1 MRTLLGREFDAYR
14 EELEKEAYHGIRFNT
29 GKLSLESRKELFP
42 EKDYGLERIPWTRN
56 GYYFEQTEEFTASK
70 HPLYHAGLYY
80 LQDPSAMAPAQ
91 LLPVT
96 PGDRV
101 LDLCAAP
108 GGKSTE
114 LGARLC
120 GEGILV
126 ANDISMK
133 RAKALLK
140 NVELFGLTNAI
151 VLNETPDRLVEHFG
165 AYFNKILVDA
175 PCSGEGMFRKDAAM
189 MKNWEEK
196 GVEFYCGLQRE
207 ILDAAV
213 KLLAPGGMLLY
224 STCTFSPEEDEA
236 NVQRL
241 LLNHPELS
249 LAEIS
254 LPEEAKA
261 LFDHGHPEWV
271 ENGREELRKCARLW
285 PHRLKGEGHFL
296 ALFQKA
302 GGEKVQ
308 SGELA
313 AEKSQFRQC
322 SDFNEGE
329 NHETG
334 KDRKK
339 EKRGKKG
346 NTSREQK
353 QKGRRRLAEPVEEFL
368 TMLLPSF
375 PMERYELVSGNEN
388 IYLIPKNFPSLRGLH
403 VVRSGILLGTV
414 KTFQQTSFEP
424 SQMLALCLK
433 KEDFSQTYD
442 FGENLCGAM
451 KYLRGESFETEEKLN
466 GYVLICVKGFPLGWG
481 KASKGRI
488 KNKYSKSWRM

>member
-1 MRTLLGREFDAYR
+1 MQKLLGQEYEAYR
-14 EELEKEAYHGIRFNT
+14 KELEKEAYHGIRFNT
-29 GKLSLESRKELFP
+29 GKLSLERRRELFP
-42 EKDYGLERIPWTRN
+42 EETYGLEPIPWTRN
-56 GYYFEQTEEFTASK
+56 GCYFEQTEDFTASR

-91 LLPVT
+91 LLPIT

-140 NVELFGLTNAI
+140 NVELFGLKNAV
-151 VLNETPDRLVEHFG
+151 VLNETPQRLVEHFG

-189 MKNWEEK
+189 VKNWEEK

-236 NVQRL
+236 NVKRL
-241 LLNHPELS
+241 LDEHPELS

-254 LPEEAKA
+254 LPEAAED

-271 ENGREELRKCARLW
+271 ENGQEELRRCARLW

-302 GGEKVQ
+302 GGEIVEKEDD
-308 SGELA
+308 SKDTRKKGEKW
-313 AEKSQFRQC
+313 EKEEKRER
-322 SDFNEGE
+322 D
-329 NHETG
+329 G
-334 KDRKK
+334 KRKK
-339 EKRGKKG
+339 ENKG
-346 NTSREQK
+346 NKKQE
-353 QKGRRRLAEPVEEFL
+353 QKGRKRLAAPVEEFL
-368 TMLLPSF
+368 SQIQPSF
-375 PMERYELVSGNEN
+375 PMEPYDIVSGNEN
-388 IYLIPKNFPSLRGLH
+388 IYLIPRDFPSLRGLH

-424 SQMLALCLK
+424 SQMLALCLR
-433 KEDFSQTYD
+433 KEDFGCVYD
-442 FGENLCGAM
+442 FEDDYEGALR
-451 KYLRGESFETEEKLN
+451 YLRGESFETEKKYK
-466 GYVLICVKGFPLGWG
+466 GYVLVCVKGFPLGWG
-481 KASKGRI
+481 KANQGRI
-488 KNKYSKSWRM
+488 KNKYNKSWRM

>member
-1 MRTLLGREFDAYR
+1 MKLPKAFEEKMKILLGREYDAYR
-14 EELEKEAYHGIRFNT
+14 EELGKEAYHGIRFNT
-29 GKLSLESRKELFP
+29 GKLSPKNRKELFP
-42 EKDYGLERIPWTRN
+42 EEVYGLEPIPWTRN
-56 GYYFEQTEEFTASK
+56 GYYFAQSEEFTASR

-96 PGDRV
+96 PGDKV

-126 ANDISMK
+126 TNDISMK

-140 NVELFGLTNAI
+140 NVELFGLKNAV
-151 VLNETPDRLVEHFG
+151 VLNETPERLVEHFG

-189 MKNWEEK
+189 VKNWEEK

-207 ILDAAV
+207 ILDASV

-236 NVQRL
+236 NVKRML
-241 LLNHPELS
+241 DEYPELS
-249 LAEIS
+249 LAEIP
-254 LPEEAKA
+254 LPEAAEK

-271 ENGREELRKCARLW
+271 ENGQEELRKCARLW

-302 GGEKVQ
+302 GEDMPKTDAETSGEKQ
-308 SGELA
+308 KKG
-313 AEKSQFRQC
+313 
-322 SDFNEGE
+322 
-329 NHETG
+329 
-334 KDRKK
+334 KK
-339 EKRGKKG
+339 EKKK
-346 NTSREQK
+346 QK
-353 QKGRRRLAEPVEEFL
+353 QKGRKRLVAPVEEFL
-368 TMLLPSF
+368 SQIQPSF
-375 PMERYELVSGNEN
+375 PMRRYDFVSGNEN
-388 IYLIPKNFPSLRGLH
+388 IYLIPKDFPSLRGLH

-414 KTFQQTSFEP
+414 KTFQQISFEP

-433 KEDFSQTYD
+433 KEDFSCVYD
-442 FGENLCGAM
+442 FEDDYEGALR
-451 KYLRGESFETEEKLN
+451 YLRGESFEADRKLK
-466 GYVLICVKGFPLGWG
+466 GYVLICVNGFPLGWG
-481 KASKGRI
+481 KANQGRI
-488 KNKYSKSWRM
+488 KNKYNKNWRM